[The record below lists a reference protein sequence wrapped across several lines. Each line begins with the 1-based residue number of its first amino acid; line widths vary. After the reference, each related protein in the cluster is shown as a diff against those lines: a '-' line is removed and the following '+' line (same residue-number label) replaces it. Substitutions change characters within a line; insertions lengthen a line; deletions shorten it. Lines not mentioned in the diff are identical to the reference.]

1 VGSRDPALS
10 PGRRKEGGAML
21 RGNSLAKLDEK
32 GRLKL
37 PAVFRALLE
46 PKFGSEYFVTSLRGD
61 SVRIY
66 AMDVWLRIEERLARA
81 SSMNPSVMRFKNAVN
96 YFGQSTS
103 MDTQG
108 RILIHPLLR
117 DRADVRGEVVVLG
130 QQDFLEVW
138 NRNVFEARLE
148 ADPLTDADLGA
159 LSDLG
164 I

>member
-1 VGSRDPALS
+1 
-10 PGRRKEGGAML
+10 ML
-21 RGNSLAKLDEK
+21 RGSSLAKLDEK

-37 PAVFRALLE
+37 PAAFRAVLE
-46 PKFGSEYFVTSLRGD
+46 PNFGSDFYVTSLRGD

-66 AMDVWLRIEERLARA
+66 PMDVWLRVEERMARA
-81 SSMNPSVMRFKNAVN
+81 SSLNPSVMRFKNAVN
-96 YFGQSTS
+96 YFGQSS
-103 MDTQG
+103 PMDAQG

-117 DRADVRGEVVVLG
+117 ERADVRGEVVVLG

-138 NRNVFEARLE
+138 NRAAFEERLQ

-159 LSDLG
+159 LADLG

>member
-1 VGSRDPALS
+1 
-10 PGRRKEGGAML
+10 ML
-21 RGNSLAKLDEK
+21 RGSSLAKLDEK

-37 PAVFRALLE
+37 PASFRVVLE
-46 PKFGSEYFVTSLRGD
+46 PKFGSDYFVTSLRGD

-66 AMDVWLRIEERLARA
+66 PMDVWLRIEERLARA
-81 SSMNPSVMRFKNAVN
+81 SSLNPSVMRFKNAVN
-96 YFGQSTS
+96 YYGQSTP

-117 DRADVRGEVVVLG
+117 ERADVRGEVVVLG

-138 NRNVFEARLE
+138 NRTAFEERLHS
-148 ADPLTDADLGA
+148 DPLSDVDLAA

>member
-1 VGSRDPALS
+1 
-10 PGRRKEGGAML
+10 ML
-21 RGNSLAKLDEK
+21 RGSSLAKLDDK

-37 PAVFRALLE
+37 PAAFRTVLE
-46 PKFGSEYFVTSLRGD
+46 PKFGSDYFVTSLHGD

-66 AMDVWLRIEERLARA
+66 PMDVWLRVEERLARA
-81 SSMNPSVMRFKNAVN
+81 SSLNPSVMRFKSAVN
-96 YFGQSTS
+96 YFGQASP
-103 MDTQG
+103 MDAQG

-117 DRADVRGEVVVLG
+117 DRANVRGEVVVLG

-138 NRNVFEARLE
+138 NRTAFEERLQ

>member
-1 VGSRDPALS
+1 
-10 PGRRKEGGAML
+10 ML
-21 RGNSLAKLDEK
+21 RGNSLAKIDEK

-37 PAVFRALLE
+37 PAAFRAVLE
-46 PKFGSEYFVTSLRGD
+46 PKYGSDFFVTSLRGD

-66 AMDVWLRIEERLARA
+66 PMDVWLRIEERLARA
-81 SSMNPSVMRFKNAVN
+81 SSLNPSVMRFKNAVN
-96 YFGQSTS
+96 YFGQSNP
-103 MDTQG
+103 MDAQG
-108 RILIHPLLR
+108 RILVHPLLR
-117 DRADVRGEVVVLG
+117 EHADVRGEVVVLG

-138 NRNVFEARLE
+138 NRTVFEERLH

>member
-1 VGSRDPALS
+1 
-10 PGRRKEGGAML
+10 ML
-21 RGNSLAKLDEK
+21 RGSSLAKLDDK

-37 PAVFRALLE
+37 PAAFRTVLE
-46 PKFGSEYFVTSLRGD
+46 PKFGSDYFVTSLRGD

-66 AMDVWLRIEERLARA
+66 PMDVWLRVEERLSRA
-81 SSMNPSVMRFKNAVN
+81 SSLNPSVMRFKSAVN
-96 YFGQSTS
+96 YFGQASP
-103 MDTQG
+103 MDAQG

-117 DRADVRGEVVVLG
+117 DRANVRGEVVVLG

-138 NRNVFEARLE
+138 NRTAFEERLQ

>member
-1 VGSRDPALS
+1 
-10 PGRRKEGGAML
+10 ML
-21 RGNSLAKLDEK
+21 RGSSLAKLDEK

-37 PAVFRALLE
+37 PATFRAVLE
-46 PKFGSEYFVTSLRGD
+46 PKYGTDFFVTSLQGT

-66 AMDVWLRIEERLARA
+66 PMDVWLRVEERMGRA
-81 SSMNPSVMRFKNAVN
+81 SSLNPAVMRLKNAVN
-96 YFGQSTS
+96 YFGQATP
-103 MDTQG
+103 MDAQG
-108 RILIHPLLR
+108 RILVHPLLR

-138 NRNVFEARLE
+138 NRAAFEQRLE
-148 ADPLTDADLGA
+148 AEPLTDSDLAA

>member
-1 VGSRDPALS
+1 
-10 PGRRKEGGAML
+10 ML

-37 PAVFRALLE
+37 PAAFRALLE
-46 PKFGSEYFVTSLRGD
+46 PKFGTEFFVTSLRGE
-61 SVRIY
+61 SVRVY
-66 AMDVWLRIEERLARA
+66 PMEVWLRVEERLARA
-81 SSMNPSVMRFKNAVN
+81 SSLNPSVMRFKSAVN
-96 YFGQSTS
+96 YFGQSS
-103 MDTQG
+103 PMDAQG

-117 DRADVRGEVVVLG
+117 ERANVRGEVVVLG

-138 NRNVFEARLE
+138 NRNAFEERLQ

-159 LSDLG
+159 LADLG

>member
-1 VGSRDPALS
+1 
-10 PGRRKEGGAML
+10 ML

-37 PAVFRALLE
+37 PASFRALLE

-66 AMDVWLRIEERLARA
+66 PMDVWLRIEDRLARA
-81 SSMNPSVMRFKNAVN
+81 SSLNPSVMRFRNAVN
-96 YFGQSTS
+96 YFGQSS
-103 MDTQG
+103 PMDAQG

-117 DRADVRGEVVVLG
+117 DRADMRGEVVVLG

-138 NRNVFEARLE
+138 NRTVFEERLH

>member
-1 VGSRDPALS
+1 
-10 PGRRKEGGAML
+10 ML
-21 RGNSLAKLDEK
+21 RGSSLAKLDEK

-37 PAVFRALLE
+37 PASFRVVLE
-46 PKFGSEYFVTSLRGD
+46 PKFGSDYFVTSLRGD

-66 AMDVWLRIEERLARA
+66 PMDVWLRIEERLARA
-81 SSMNPSVMRFKNAVN
+81 SSLNPSVMRFKNAVN
-96 YFGQSTS
+96 YYGQSTP

-108 RILIHPLLR
+108 RVLIHPLLR
-117 DRADVRGEVVVLG
+117 ERADVRGEVVVLG

-138 NRNVFEARLE
+138 NRTAFEERLH

>member
-1 VGSRDPALS
+1 
-10 PGRRKEGGAML
+10 ML
-21 RGNSLAKLDEK
+21 RGSSLAKLDEK

-37 PAVFRALLE
+37 PASFRTLLE
-46 PKFGSEYFVTSLRGD
+46 PQFGSDYFVTSLRGD

-66 AMDVWLRIEERLARA
+66 PMEVWLRIEERLARA
-81 SSMNPSVMRFKNAVN
+81 SSLNPSVMRFKNAVN
-96 YFGQSTS
+96 YFGQSS
-103 MDTQG
+103 PMDAQG

-117 DRADVRGEVVVLG
+117 ERADVRGEVVVLG

-138 NRNVFEARLE
+138 NRTVFEERLH

>member
-1 VGSRDPALS
+1 
-10 PGRRKEGGAML
+10 ML
-21 RGNSLAKLDEK
+21 RGSSLAKLDEK

-37 PAVFRALLE
+37 PASFRAVLE
-46 PKFGSEYFVTSLRGD
+46 PKVGSDYFVTSLRGD

-66 AMDVWLRIEERLARA
+66 PMDVWLRVEERLARA
-81 SSMNPSVMRFKNAVN
+81 SSLNPSVMRFKNAVN
-96 YFGQSTS
+96 YFGQSS
-103 MDTQG
+103 PMDAQG
-108 RILIHPLLR
+108 RILVHPLLR
-117 DRADVRGEVVVLG
+117 ERADVRGEVVVLG

-138 NRNVFEARLE
+138 NRSVFEERLQ

>member
-1 VGSRDPALS
+1 
-10 PGRRKEGGAML
+10 ML
-21 RGNSLAKLDEK
+21 RGSSLAKLDEK

-37 PAVFRALLE
+37 PAAFRSLLE
-46 PKFGSEYFVTSLRGD
+46 PKFGTDFFVTSLRGD

-66 AMDVWLRIEERLARA
+66 PMEIWLRVEERLARA
-81 SSMNPSVMRFKNAVN
+81 SSLNPSVMRFKNAVN
-96 YFGQSTS
+96 YYGQSS
-103 MDTQG
+103 PMDAQG

-117 DRADVRGEVVVLG
+117 ERAEIRGDVVVLG

-138 NRNVFEARLE
+138 NRSVFEERLQ

-159 LSDLG
+159 LADLG

>member
-1 VGSRDPALS
+1 
-10 PGRRKEGGAML
+10 ML
-21 RGNSLAKLDEK
+21 RGSSLAKLDEK

-37 PAVFRALLE
+37 PASFRGVLE
-46 PKFGSEYFVTSLRGD
+46 PKFGSDYFVTSLRGD

-66 AMDVWLRIEERLARA
+66 PMDVWLRVEERLARA
-81 SSMNPSVMRFKNAVN
+81 SSLNPSVMRFKNAVN
-96 YFGQSTS
+96 YYGQSTP
-103 MDTQG
+103 MDSQG

-138 NRNVFEARLE
+138 NRAAFEERLHS
-148 ADPLTDADLGA
+148 DPLTDTDLGA

>member
-1 VGSRDPALS
+1 
-10 PGRRKEGGAML
+10 ML
-21 RGNSLAKLDEK
+21 RGSSLAKLDEK

-37 PAVFRALLE
+37 PASFRAVLE
-46 PKFGSEYFVTSLRGD
+46 PKFGSDYFVTSLRGD

-66 AMDVWLRIEERLARA
+66 PMDVWLRIEERLSRA
-81 SSMNPSVMRFKNAVN
+81 SSLNPSVMRFKNAVN
-96 YFGQSTS
+96 YFGQSS
-103 MDTQG
+103 PMDAQG

-117 DRADVRGEVVVLG
+117 ERADVRGEVVVLG

-138 NRNVFEARLE
+138 NRTAFEERLH
-148 ADPLTDADLGA
+148 ADPLTDGDLGT